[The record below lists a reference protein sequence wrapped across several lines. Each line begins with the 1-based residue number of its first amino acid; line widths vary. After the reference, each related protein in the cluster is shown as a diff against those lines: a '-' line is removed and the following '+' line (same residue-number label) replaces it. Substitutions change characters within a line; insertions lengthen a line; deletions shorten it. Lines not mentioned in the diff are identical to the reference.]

1 MSQKKKTKVQ
11 DFNIWTASAQ
21 ELHKGLKA
29 LAVPKRAS
37 TTTVK
42 AKTKTVSYDGNRQE
56 FAIKFGSTSSSPL
69 FGRLK
74 KA

>member
-1 MSQKKKTKVQ
+1 MSQNKKTKVQ

-29 LAVPKRAS
+29 LRIPKK
-37 TTTVK
+37 TTAVK
-42 AKTKTVSYDGNRQE
+42 AKVKAVSYDGARQE
-56 FAIKFGSTSSSPL
+56 FAIKFGNSSSSPL
-69 FGRLK
+69 FGKLK